1 MQDSDNCSEYEYIV
15 WQGWVQ
21 EGGRKAVT
29 APRREGSRGS
39 MQGAVPVLSPSP
51 KGEPSTHQRQV
62 PPCTKGRWS
71 PLEMRM
77 HSGVYAR
84 GSSRTWLCWNQPL
97 LVGQTDP
104 VMGSGNLVFWILH
117 KTSFYH
123 ASTALPHRPCAEE
136 HTATPVS
143 HPSTVRAKRGV
154 CGGFIFSF
162 SPSCSALKTD
172 ECTLQANEKFLA
184 TFD

>member
-104 VMGSGNLVFWILH
+104 VMGSGNLVFL
-117 KTSFYH
+117 KTSFKNQF
-123 ASTALPHRPCAEE
+123 LPCIHCPAPQTLCSRTYCNTSVTSLHR
-136 HTATPVS
+136 
-143 HPSTVRAKRGV
+143 KG
-154 CGGFIFSF
+154 
-162 SPSCSALKTD
+162 
-172 ECTLQANEKFLA
+172 
-184 TFD
+184 